1 MATNL
6 AAESFKCRSK
16 SRSSWHTAARAPTA
30 LRACRALKVLHLPL
44 LSPAS
49 EVKPSQLTSFH
60 LLTFSHSA
68 ISYVRCLFN
77 VPLYLCRFCVRT
89 YMFINVVLISANS
102 GFACKR
108 NNLNTRCFM
117 ITRSRL
123 QPHVLIN
130 MRFIY
135 TKISRQKYDI
145 LLREVPSESSKIFR
159 L

>member
-16 SRSSWHTAARAPTA
+16 SRSSWHTAAPAPTA

-49 EVKPSQLTSFH
+49 EVKTSQLTSFH
-60 LLTFSHSA
+60 LLIFSHSA

-102 GFACKR
+102 GFTLSAP
-108 NNLNTRCFM
+108 CFV
-117 ITRSRL
+117 ITRPSSL
-123 QPHVLIN
+123 PLHILVN

-135 TKISRQKYDI
+135 TKNFQAKVWHNWHNTAQSAVRIVQN
-145 LLREVPSESSKIFR
+145 L
-159 L
+159 